1 MTDSYLGRQP
11 ILGADERTFAYEL
24 LFRSTET
31 NAYDPSVDGDQAT
44 ARVLVNAIVELGLE
58 RIVGD
63 RLAFVNLTERFIGNP
78 DLLACLPAER
88 VVLEVLET
96 VRPTPEVIDGVRALK
111 AMGYTIALDDFVHA
125 PELEPLV
132 ALADIIKY
140 DITEHD
146 HDALERAIARDR
158 AEGRRTLV
166 ERVETRE
173 EFERFRAAGVDYYQG
188 YHFARPAIVKGSTL
202 RPDRLSLMQLLAL
215 TNDPDTSSEA
225 LVEAVSRDVSLG
237 VKALRFVNS
246 VGAGLRTEVTS
257 IQHALSLLGRATLR
271 NWIALLMMS
280 QCDDKPAEL
289 TVVGLVR
296 ARYCQLMA
304 QREGLADP
312 ARHFTL
318 GLLSVLDALMDSTMD
333 EVLDGIGAS
342 ADFRAIL
349 IDGEGRAG
357 ELLRSV
363 HALERGGEL
372 PGGDE
377 GGRGAIGPAM
387 LEAFQE
393 AMIWAEETRR
403 DMSVAL
409 GAPRADASGSRRAA

>member
-1 MTDSYLGRQP
+1 MSDSYLGRQP

-44 ARVLVNAIVELGLE
+44 ARVLVNAIMELGLE

-78 DLLACLPAER
+78 DLLACLPPER

-96 VRPTPEVIDGVRALK
+96 VRPTPEVVDGVRALK
-111 AMGYTIALDDFVHA
+111 ALGYTIALDDFVSSPA
-125 PELEPLV
+125 LEPLV
-132 ALADIIKY
+132 ALADLIKY

-146 HDALERAIARDR
+146 HDELERAIARDR
-158 AEGRRTLV
+158 AAGRRTLV

-173 EFERFRAAGVDYYQG
+173 EFERFRDAGVDYFQG
-188 YHFARPAIVKGSTL
+188 YHFARPTVVKGTTV

-237 VKALRFVNS
+237 IRALKFVNS
-246 VGAGLRTEVTS
+246 VGTGLRTEVTS
-257 IQHALSLLGRATLR
+257 IQHALALVGRATLR
-271 NWIALLMMS
+271 NWIVLLMMS

-304 QREGLADP
+304 EREKLEDP

-318 GLLSVLDALMDSTMD
+318 GLLSVLDALMDSTMGK
-333 EVLDGIGAS
+333 VLEEISAS
-342 ADFRAIL
+342 ADFHRIL
-349 IDGEGRAG
+349 VDGEGRAG

-363 HALERGGEL
+363 RRLETGAEL
-372 PGGDE
+372 AAGDGVE
-377 GGRGAIGPAM
+377 PIGPEM
-387 LEAFQE
+387 LAAFQE
-393 AMIWAEETRR
+393 AMLWAEETRR
-403 DMSVAL
+403 EMNAAM
-409 GAPRADASGSRRAA
+409 GASAPAGGGTARRRAA